1 MKRKRIEKLE
11 PIPTKKKGLVA
22 TVQEMGEILILNIYK
37 DEILMS
43 RYCMNTVSGEYETFS
58 AKEGKWSQRKLISA
72 CGYEALYT
80 GTWTIRE
87 KLKFNSAEEEKI
99 ALEKTLE
106 RGGSWSSSAAVRIDN
121 IEDFYNRN
129 RREIRENNRRDRVKR
144 IMESIPPMPV
154 GMKKWIWEM
163 TGACDYAFYDKKK
176 DIWNCTCCGK
186 TLPGKL
192 VKRADGEKKVRHNDM
207 VQCNC
212 CGKIIQ
218 AKRRAGK
225 IEKKE
230 HFMILQPVCDKYS
243 VARHFSAY
251 LYWKGTARDIEYE
264 EDIRIILFK
273 MAGNPKLA
281 CDIYYDQYDGFDNK
295 SNPWSRRTFTGF
307 LFEDGIE
314 EALEDTWFSAW
325 SRLFVQMAAAR
336 QKIQWNRLM
345 CIKKDEKTVRMVECL
360 FKGRFY
366 KLLRETSER
375 VTYWGWGY
383 WGPLNIKGE
392 TIEEVFGISDRQK
405 INRIRDVD
413 GGESVLYWMRW
424 SDKSKA
430 KISQETLTWLV
441 QNNVSIEDVRFVL
454 DRMNPQQIMNYI
466 NRQQQEGYKGKTVKQ
481 ILEQWKDYLSM
492 CERLNKKLD
501 EEMIYRPRE
510 LKKRHDEAVA
520 CIAEHEAKIT
530 ADEYSRRFPGVEDV
544 LREIKEKF
552 EYSNEKYV
560 IIVPQRCADI
570 VVEGRC
576 LHHCAGSSD
585 RYFDRIKQQET
596 YICFL
601 RKVAE
606 PKTPYYTIEI
616 EPGGTIRQ
624 HRGMFDEEPEIE
636 KIKPFLRE
644 WQKEI
649 KKRLTS
655 EDKKLARISAVKRE
669 ENLEELREKNNTRV
683 LEGLMEDFMEA
694 I

>member
-11 PIPTKKKGLVA
+11 PAPTKKKGLVA

-37 DEILMS
+37 NKILLS
-43 RYCMNTVSGEYETFS
+43 RYCMNTVSGEYETFLTE
-58 AKEGKWSQRKLISA
+58 KGEWSQRKLISA
-72 CGYEALYT
+72 CGYDSLYT
-80 GTWTIRE
+80 GIWKVKKE
-87 KLKFNSAEEEKI
+87 LKFDSEEEEKT
-99 ALEKTLE
+99 ALKKTSE
-106 RGGSWSSSAAVRIDN
+106 RGGSWNPSVAGRIDN
-121 IEDFYNRN
+121 IEDIYNRDK
-129 RREIRENNRRDRVKR
+129 REKRENNRLDRIKR
-144 IMESIPPMPV
+144 IMEPIPQMPV
-154 GMKKWIWEM
+154 GAKKWIWEM

-176 DIWNCTCCGK
+176 DVWNCTCCGK

-192 VKRADGEKKVRHNDM
+192 MKRIDGEKKVRHNDM
-207 VQCNC
+207 VRCNR
-212 CGKIIQ
+212 CGKTIQ
-218 AKRRAGK
+218 AKKRTGK

-251 LYWKGTARDIEYE
+251 FRWEGTKRDIKCE

-273 MAGNPKLA
+273 LAGNPKLA
-281 CDIYYDQYDGFDNK
+281 CDIYYDQYGGFDNRG
-295 SNPWSRRTFTGF
+295 NPWNRSTFTGF

-314 EALEDTWFSAW
+314 EALEDTNYSAW
-325 SRLFVQMAAAR
+325 SRLFGQMAAAG
-336 QKIQWNRLM
+336 QKVQWNRLM
-345 CIKKDEKTVRMVECL
+345 CTKNDEKLVRMVECL

-366 KLLRETSER
+366 KLLRETSEN
-375 VTYWGWGY
+375 VSYWSCEY
-383 WGPLNIKGE
+383 CGPLNVKGE
-392 TIEEVFGISDRQK
+392 TIEEVFGIEDRQK
-405 INRIRDVD
+405 INRIRDVG
-413 GGESVLYWMRW
+413 GGESLLYWMRW
-424 SDKSKA
+424 SDENKA
-430 KISQETLTWLV
+430 KISQETLVWLA
-441 QNNVSIEDVRFVL
+441 QNNVSPKILCFIL

-466 NRQQQEGYKGKTVKQ
+466 NRQQQEGYKGKNVKQ

-501 EEMIYRPRE
+501 DEMIYRPRE
-510 LKKRHDEAVA
+510 LKKRHDEAVVH
-520 CIAEHEAKIT
+520 IAEHEEKVT
-530 ADEYSRRFPGVEDV
+530 ADEYSRRFPGVEEV

-552 EYSNEKYV
+552 EYSNEEYV
-560 IIVPQRCADI
+560 ITVPQRCVDI

-649 KKRLTS
+649 KKRLTA

-669 ENLEELREKNNTRV
+669 ENLEELREKNNKRV